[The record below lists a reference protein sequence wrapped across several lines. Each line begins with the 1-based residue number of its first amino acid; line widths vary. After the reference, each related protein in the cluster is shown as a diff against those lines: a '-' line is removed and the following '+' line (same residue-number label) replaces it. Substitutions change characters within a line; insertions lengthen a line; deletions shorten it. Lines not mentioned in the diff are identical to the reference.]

1 MDPVAPAPIDP
12 APAGSPPAPASAG
25 AGGNAPAEAA
35 ARPRRSRGWV
45 WALRALL
52 FAPLVAALGA
62 AAALTW
68 ALHADTGTAWLLVRL
83 PPLPGVG
90 RLQVEAP
97 QGALL
102 GPRFGAGRVSLRLE
116 AVGLELDVE
125 GLQWEGAQWRWWL
138 GDGVWAGLE
147 AARVQAGAVRVQ
159 WRADPARA
167 LQAPA
172 TLRLPLH
179 LRADTFAVGTLSLQG
194 IAIRSLA
201 GSGLQLGADDGASHR
216 IEQLQ
221 LAWDRLQA
229 RGQARIG
236 VDPPFALQ
244 ARVDAQGSGEPAWS
258 AALQAEGPL
267 QAPRVR
273 GSLQAGIGAAA
284 PALDIAAELRPFAAW
299 PLGPLDLDLRAL
311 DLAPLATG
319 LPATRL
325 TGHAR
330 ITTTGT
336 QAPLQATLELDN
348 AAPGR
353 WDQGRLP
360 LRRLRAGLSADP
372 ALTEQVQMQ
381 GLEIELADE
390 RRSAGKARGSGRW
403 DAQGL
408 RLALVLDALRPA
420 LADARGP
427 GMTLS
432 GPLQASVSG
441 LALPGANPPALATG
455 AAVQRALEVQAT
467 LDGLLEA
474 LNRPLSLALDITA
487 QPDRIELRRF
497 QAASGP
503 ARATMGGSAARQ
515 ADGAW
520 QVRSQGQVADFDPA
534 PWLPAASA
542 AWRRGPHRLNAA
554 WTLDLGLPLNAASRP
569 ALQVLPTL
577 QGSGRLELA
586 NSVLAGVAVQGRAEI
601 GQAPSGPGRSQA
613 RGDFVAGGNRL
624 VFEGQADPSGTGQAD
639 RWRLDWTAPALAT
652 LAPLAALDPALA
664 RWLPTAGD
672 SRGRA
677 LAQGRWPALR
687 TEGDLQLRALR
698 AGPWTVGQGQA
709 AWKLDTT
716 GQQPMQLR
724 LELADAAYDEGR
736 IARLRVEAQGT
747 LQEHHAQLEVAA
759 PLQPPPLLAAT
770 LGLPAGEGA
779 QARLSLRG
787 RWARA
792 STGGGRWAGAVDRL
806 EAGPWQAVTAAPG
819 VAMPASAGW
828 LEALGL
834 ATELDFDADGRL
846 AAAQVQ
852 PGRARLAGGLDLRWK
867 EAHYRAAGPAGA
879 RDDVELQAEIA
890 PFAAQPVLQRLLP
903 ALQWSGDLRAGARLQ
918 LRAADTVQ
926 ADLRL
931 QRLDGDLIVGDGDAR
946 FPLGVSELDLAL
958 LARDGRWTLTPLMV
972 GRTLGTVSGAL
983 TVTPPPGQ
991 RWPDMQSPLDGAVL
1005 FRVPSLGIWSGWIPA
1020 GWRVDG
1026 AVETL
1031 ARLGGRLGAPE
1042 LTGELRAE
1050 GLGVRNLLQGVD
1062 YGDGELVIALQGS
1075 TARIERLSLRG
1086 GDGTLSGS
1094 GSAQL
1099 GASPQ
1104 ARLELQAEGF
1114 RMLGRI
1120 DRQLVAS
1127 GRATLALRP
1136 DRVQLQGRVGVDSGL
1151 FDLATRDAPTLDA
1164 DVHVRR
1170 PGTAGPG
1177 EGAEAS
1183 TPTPVMRQAAV
1194 QLDVDLG
1201 QRLRVRGRG
1210 LDTMLQGELRV
1221 STPQGRL
1228 NVEGNVRA
1236 NGGTYVAYGQKL
1248 RIERGIV
1255 AFTGRVDTPRL
1266 DILALRPN
1274 IDQPVGVAI
1283 SGSPQAPRVRLYSEP
1298 ELPESEKLSWLVLG
1312 RGTEGLGRADA
1323 AVLQR
1328 AAVALLAGENEAP
1341 TDRLLRT
1348 FGIDDLS
1355 LRQGDGELRE
1365 TVVTLGKQLSRNWYL
1380 GYERSVNATA
1390 GTWQLVYRIA
1400 QRFTLRAQS
1409 GLENSLD
1416 LIFTWRFDRPPV
1428 AKSPP
1433 APPP

>member
-1 MDPVAPAPIDP
+1 M
-12 APAGSPPAPASAG
+12 
-25 AGGNAPAEAA
+25 E
-35 ARPRRSRGWV
+35 
-45 WALRALL
+45 
-52 FAPLVAALGA
+52 
-62 AAALTW
+62 
-68 ALHADTGTAWLLVRL
+68 
-83 PPLPGVG
+83 
-90 RLQVEAP
+90 
-97 QGALL
+97 
-102 GPRFGAGRVSLRLE
+102 
-116 AVGLELDVE
+116 
-125 GLQWEGAQWRWWL
+125 
-138 GDGVWAGLE
+138 
-147 AARVQAGAVRVQ
+147 
-159 WRADPARA
+159 
-167 LQAPA
+167 
-172 TLRLPLH
+172 
-179 LRADTFAVGTLSLQG
+179 
-194 IAIRSLA
+194 
-201 GSGLQLGADDGASHR
+201 
-216 IEQLQ
+216 
-221 LAWDRLQA
+221 
-229 RGQARIG
+229 
-236 VDPPFALQ
+236 
-244 ARVDAQGSGEPAWS
+244 AQGTGDPAWS

-267 QAPRVR
+267 QSPQVR
-273 GSLQAGIGAAA
+273 GSVQAGIGGAT
-284 PALDIAAELRPFAAW
+284 PALDVAAEFRPFAAW

-330 ITTTGT
+330 ITTTGPK
-336 QAPLQATLELDN
+336 APLQATLEVDN

-360 LRRLRAGLSADP
+360 LRRLRAGLGADP
-372 ALTEQVQMQ
+372 ALAELVQLQ
-381 GLEIELADE
+381 DLALEFADD

-403 DAQGL
+403 DGQDL
-408 RLALVLDALRPA
+408 RLDLVLDALRPA
-420 LADARGP
+420 LVDARGP

-432 GPLQASVSG
+432 GPLQVSVSG
-441 LALPGANPPALATG
+441 LALPGATAPALG
-455 AAVQRALEVQAT
+455 APGAGARALAVQAT
-467 LDGLLEA
+467 LDGLLET
-474 LNRPLSLALDITA
+474 LNRPLSLALDVTA
-487 QPDRIELRRF
+487 QPDRIELRSL

-503 ARATMGGSAARQ
+503 ARATMGGSAVRQ
-515 ADGAW
+515 ADGVW

-534 PWLPAASA
+534 PWVPGAHT

-554 WTLDLGLPLNAASRP
+554 WTLDLGLPRNAASRP
-569 ALQVLPTL
+569 ALQLLPTL
-577 QGSGRLELA
+577 QGSGRFELA

-601 GQAPSGPGRSQA
+601 GQAPSGPARSQA
-613 RGDFVAGGNRL
+613 RGEFIAGGNRL
-624 VFEGQADPSGTGQAD
+624 VFEGQADPLGTGSAD
-639 RWRLDWTAPALAT
+639 RWRLDWTTPALAT

-672 SRGRA
+672 SRGRV

-687 TEGDLQLRALR
+687 TEGELQLRALR
-698 AGPWTVGQGQA
+698 AGPWAVGQGQA
-709 AWKLDTT
+709 AWKLDSA
-716 GQQPMQLR
+716 GQLPMQLR
-724 LELADAAYDEGR
+724 LDLADAAYDTGR
-736 IARLRVEAQGT
+736 IARLRVEGQGT
-747 LQEHHAQLEVAA
+747 LQDHRAQLEIAA
-759 PLQPPPLLAAT
+759 PLQPSPLLAAA
-770 LGLPAGEGA
+770 LGLPAGDGA

-787 RWARA
+787 RWAPSA
-792 STGGGRWAGAVDRL
+792 AGGGRWSGAVDRL
-806 EAGPWQAVTAAPG
+806 DAGPWLAAAAAPG
-819 VAMPASAGW
+819 AAAAGSAAW
-828 LEALGL
+828 LEALEL
-834 ATELDFDADGRL
+834 STELDFGADGRL
-846 AAAQVQ
+846 AAAQLQ
-852 PGRARLAGGLDLRWK
+852 SGRARLAGALDLRWK
-867 EAHYRAAGPAGA
+867 EARYRAAGPAGA

-890 PFAAQPVLQRLLP
+890 PFAAQPVLQRLVP
-903 ALQWSGDLRAGARLQ
+903 GLQWGGDLRAGARLQ
-918 LRAADTVQ
+918 LKAADTVQ
-926 ADLRL
+926 ADVRL
-931 QRLDGDLIVGDGDAR
+931 QRLDGDLVVSDGDAR
-946 FPLGVSELDLAL
+946 FPLGVSEFDLAL
-958 LARDGRWTLTPLMV
+958 LARDGRWTLTPLVV

-983 TVTPPPGQ
+983 TVTPPAGQ
-991 RWPDMQSPLDGAVL
+991 RWPDLQSPLDGAML
-1005 FRVPSLGIWSGWIPA
+1005 FRMPNLGIWSGWIPA

-1062 YGDGELVIALQGS
+1062 YGDGELAIALQGS

-1086 GDGTLSGS
+1086 GDGTLTGS

-1104 ARLELQAEGF
+1104 ARLDLQAEGF
-1114 RMLGRI
+1114 RVLGRI

-1127 GRATLALRP
+1127 GRASMTLRP
-1136 DRVQLQGRVGVDSGL
+1136 DRVQLEGRIGVDSGL
-1151 FDLATRDAPTLDA
+1151 FDLATRDAPALDA

-1170 PGTAGPG
+1170 PGAMGPG
-1177 EGAEAS
+1177 ERPESSPPA
-1183 TPTPVMRQAAV
+1183 PVMRQAAV
-1194 QLDVDLG
+1194 RLDVDLG

-1210 LDTMLQGELRV
+1210 VDTLLQGELRV

-1255 AFTGRVDTPRL
+1255 AFSGRVDTPRL

-1283 SGSPQAPRVRLYSEP
+1283 TGTPQAPRVRLYSEP

-1312 RGTEGLGRADA
+1312 RGTEGLGRADV

-1341 TDRLLRT
+1341 TNRLLRT